1 MRIDGGFFINDFIN
15 KNLRQYTI
23 PVYQRNYEWSSEQ
36 CEKLF
41 GDIIQAYKQ
50 DRHHFTGS
58 VVYEK
63 FREENKIETYLIID
77 GQQRLTT
84 IYILLKALAD
94 NGKNEGEKEAISSVL
109 FNNDVFKRYQIDE
122 SSKLKLKPIK
132 SDNQQLL
139 LLMSGKIS
147 EMDKS
152 SGIYKNYA
160 LFCKLIQKAFESDP
174 DLNAERIYYGIGK
187 LTCAMIKLEDEE
199 KGKEQEIF
207 ERINST
213 GVPLSLADKIRNY
226 VLMTDVDQERLYEE
240 YWLKTEQLLTKD
252 QIAGFFLD
260 FLNLKLDGF
269 TKENEAYDNFKLL
282 FEQNKYTNESM
293 LAEIYHRAKQYH
305 VFLNGDTNLGEG
317 AHNAL
322 IGLRKLNQSTVYLF
336 LFNVFDDYEKGVI
349 DNDEL
354 TKVLNFL
361 LRYSIRR
368 LICEIGSNSLRGL
381 YKTLYTRVFAR
392 PENKEHYYDAI
403 VSFLTQL
410 TSKDAIPTDEEFT
423 LALKEKNLYRKNA
436 LCKYLLV
443 AIENQGKGKVEIDQL
458 SIEHILPQ
466 NKNLPKAWRDMLGED
481 WEYIQSK
488 YLHTLGN
495 LTLTAYNSEYSDRPF
510 DEKKYMLE
518 NPEKPNHIK
527 VLYNDVVDQAVW
539 NEETIQR
546 RAGNLCKIIL
556 KLFAIEKPEY
566 AVDFS
571 DPRYR
576 EYTAAN
582 PGEATYKTVNYYE
595 LLGERVNIDSFAG
608 MVKSLALKLYEY
620 DNTVIEGMA
629 QRSDCFEGWMYPF
642 CSYDLSKVKNGQEL
656 KAGTGIYLSTGFSA
670 HDCVSII
677 RNLLRRYDLDV
688 NEDFVYSARPNN
700 VPEDKISR
708 LEIAKGWCEQ
718 RCSNGEIG
726 FKRENSQQRYVR
738 FTTKYLDSIIPESPS
753 VLSPWKTPNFYF
765 YEITNFKNEFFI
777 QLYFYCKNLSDEMRT
792 AYTHLADILDM
803 GELKKGYML
812 FFKSKAFPN
821 EESDNEQTVLSQ
833 LDALFEEVKAF
844 EEDVKSKWE
853 GWKNG

>member
-1 MRIDGGFFINDFIN
+1 MSNFIKDFID

-23 PVYQRNYEWSSEQ
+23 PVYQRNYEWSYEQ

-41 GDIIQAYKQ
+41 EDIIQAYKQ
-50 DRHHFTGS
+50 DRYHFTGS

-63 FREENKIETYLIID
+63 FREDNKIETYLIID

-94 NGKNEGEKEAISSVL
+94 NGKNDGEKAAISSVL
-109 FNNDVFKRYQIDE
+109 FNNDVFKRYDIDE

-139 LLMSGKIS
+139 LLMSGKIAD
-147 EMDKS
+147 MDKS

-160 LFCKLIQKAFESDP
+160 LFCQLIQKAFESDP

-187 LTCAMIKLEDEE
+187 LTCAMIKLEEDER
-199 KGKEQEIF
+199 GKEQEIF

-213 GVPLSLADKIRNY
+213 GVPLSLADKIRNF

-240 YWLKTEQLLTKD
+240 YWLKTEQLLTKE
-252 QIAGFFLD
+252 QLAGFFLD

-269 TKENEAYDNFKLL
+269 TRENDAYDNFKLL

-293 LAEIYHRAKQYH
+293 LAEIYHYAKQYH
-305 VFLNGDTNLGEG
+305 IFLNGDKSLGDS
-317 AHNAL
+317 AHEAL

-336 LFNVFDDYEKGVI
+336 LFNVFDDYENGAI

-381 YKTLYTRVFAR
+381 YKTLYSRVFTR
-392 PENKEHYYDAI
+392 EDNKDHYYDAI
-403 VSFLTQL
+403 VSFLSQL

-466 NKNLPKAWRDMLGED
+466 NKNLPKAWKDMLGED
-481 WEYIQSK
+481 WELIQNK

-510 DEKKYMLE
+510 DEKKTMLE
-518 NPEKPNHIK
+518 NPEIPNHIK
-527 VLYNDVVDQAVW
+527 VLYNDVVDQEVW
-539 NEETIQR
+539 NEAAIQR
-546 RAGNLCKIIL
+546 RAHNLCTTIL
-556 KLFAIEKPEY
+556 KLFAIENPEY

-576 EYTAAN
+576 EYTVVN
-582 PGEATYKTVNYYE
+582 PRDATYKTVNYYE
-595 LLGERVNIDSFAG
+595 LLGERVNVDSFAG

-620 DNTVIEGMA
+620 DSSVIDGMA
-629 QRSDCFEGWMYPF
+629 QRNDCFEGWMYPF
-642 CSYDLSKVKNGQEL
+642 CSYDIEKVKNGQEL
-656 KAGTGIYLSTGFSA
+656 KKGSGIYMSTGFSA
-670 HDCVSII
+670 HDCICII
-677 RNLLRRYDLDV
+677 RHLLKRYELDIT
-688 NEDFVYSARPNN
+688 EDFVYSARPTISQ
-700 VPEDKISR
+700 EDKISR
-708 LEIAKGWCEQ
+708 FEIAKSWCEHK
-718 RCSNGEIG
+718 CVAGEIG
-726 FKRENSQQRYVR
+726 FKRENSAHRYVR
-738 FTTKYLDSIIPESPS
+738 FTTKNLDSIIPESPDT
-753 VLSPWKTPNFYF
+753 LSPWKTSNFYF
-765 YEITNFKNEFFI
+765 YEITNYKNEFFI
-777 QLYFYCKNLSDEMRT
+777 QLYFYCKNITDDMRK
-792 AYTHLADILDM
+792 AYTRLAEILGK

-812 FFKSKAFPN
+812 FFKSTPFANADDDN
-821 EESDNEQTVLSQ
+821 EETILGQ
-833 LDALFEEVKAF
+833 LDMMYAEVKTF
-844 EEDVKSKWE
+844 EDDVLGKWTE
-853 GWKNG
+853 STNG

>member
-1 MRIDGGFFINDFIN
+1 MRIDGGFFIKDFID

-23 PVYQRNYEWSSEQ
+23 PVYQRNYEWSFEQ

-41 GDIIQAYKQ
+41 EDIVQAYRQ
-50 DRHHFTGS
+50 DRYHFTGS

-63 FREENKIETYLIID
+63 FREDNKIETYLIID
-77 GQQRLTT
+77 GQQRMTT

-94 NGKNEGEKEAISSVL
+94 NAKNEGEKSAISSIL
-109 FNNDVFKRYQIDE
+109 FNNDVFKRYEIDE

-139 LLMSGKIS
+139 LLMSGKIDD
-147 EMDKS
+147 MDKS
-152 SGIYKNYA
+152 SGIYRNYA
-160 LFCKLIQKAFESDP
+160 RFCELIKKAFESDP
-174 DLNAERIYYGIGK
+174 DLNAEKIYYGIGK

-213 GVPLSLADKIRNY
+213 GVPLSLADKIRNF

-240 YWLKTEQLLTKD
+240 YWLKTEQLLTKE
-252 QIAGFFLD
+252 QLASFFLD

-269 TKENEAYDNFKLL
+269 TRENDAYDNFKLL
-282 FEQNKYTNESM
+282 FVQNKYTNEKILS
-293 LAEIYHRAKQYH
+293 EIYHYAKQYYT
-305 VFLNGDTNLGEG
+305 FLNGNKELGEDI
-317 AHNAL
+317 HEAL

-336 LFNVFDDYEKGVI
+336 LFSVFDDYEAGII

-354 TKVLNFL
+354 AKVLNFL
-361 LRYSIRR
+361 LRYSVRR

-381 YKTLYTRVFAR
+381 YKTLYSRVFGR
-392 PENKEHYYDAI
+392 EENKEHYYDAI
-403 VSFLTQL
+403 VSFLMQL
-410 TSKDAIPTDEEFT
+410 TSKDTVPTDEEFV

-466 NKNLPKAWRDMLGED
+466 NKNLPKAWRDMLGDD
-481 WEYIQSK
+481 WEIIQNK

-527 VLYNDVVDQAVW
+527 VLYNDVVDQDVW
-539 NEETIQR
+539 NEKTIQN
-546 RAGNLCKIIL
+546 RANNLCKIIL
-556 KLFAIEKPEY
+556 KLFAIDKPEY
-566 AVDFS
+566 EVDFS
-571 DPRYR
+571 DPRYH
-576 EYTAAN
+576 EYTVAN
-582 PGEATYKTVNYYE
+582 PNDATYKTVNYYE

-608 MVKSLALKLYEY
+608 MVKSLALKLYEF
-620 DNTVIEGMA
+620 DNAVIEGMA

-642 CSYDLSKVKNGQEL
+642 CSYDINMVKNGQEL
-656 KAGTGIYLSTGFSA
+656 KKGTGIYLSTGFSA

-677 RNLLRRYDLDV
+677 RNLLKRYELDV
-688 NEDFVYSARPNN
+688 NEDFVYSAKPNN
-700 VPEDKISR
+700 VPDDKISR
-708 LEIAKGWCEQ
+708 FEIAKGWCEKK
-718 RCSNGEIG
+718 SAEGTIG
-726 FKRENSQQRYVR
+726 FKRENSAHRYVR
-738 FTTKYLDSIIPESPS
+738 FTTKNLDSIIPLSPA
-753 VLSPWKTPNFYF
+753 VLSPWKTTNFYF
-765 YEITNFKNEFFI
+765 YEITNYKNEFYI
-777 QLYFYCKNLSDEMRT
+777 QLYFYCKNLTEEMRQSISRLST
-792 AYTHLADILDM
+792 ILNK

-812 FFKSKAFPN
+812 FFKSTPFANADDDN
-821 EESDNEQTVLSQ
+821 EETILGQ
-833 LDALFEEVKAF
+833 LDMMYAEVKTF
-844 EEDVKSKWE
+844 EEDVLGKWTE
-853 GWKNG
+853 STNG

>member
-23 PVYQRNYEWSSEQ
+23 PVYQRNYEWSHEQ

-41 GDIIQAYKQ
+41 DDIIQAYKQ

-63 FREENKIETYLIID
+63 FREDNKIETYLIID

-94 NGKNEGEKEAISSVL
+94 NGKNESEKEAISKIL
-109 FNNDVFKRYQIDE
+109 FNDDVFKRYEIDE

-139 LLMSGKIS
+139 LLMSGKTD

-160 LFCKLIQKAFESDP
+160 LFCKLIQEAFDKDS
-174 DLNAERIYYGIGK
+174 DLNAERIFYGISK
-187 LTCAMIKLEDEE
+187 LTCAMIKLEEDE

-213 GVPLSLADKIRNY
+213 GVPLSLADKIRNF
-226 VLMTDVDQERLYEE
+226 VLMTEVDQERLYEE
-240 YWLKTEQLLTKD
+240 YWLKTEQLLTKE

-269 TKENEAYDNFKLL
+269 TRENEAYDNFKLL
-282 FEQNKYTNESM
+282 FTQNNYSNESI
-293 LAEIYHRAKQYH
+293 LAEIYHYAKQYH
-305 VFLNGDTNLGEG
+305 IFLNGDKDLGAS
-317 AHNAL
+317 AHEAL
-322 IGLRKLNQSTVYLF
+322 LGLRKLNQSTVYLF
-336 LFNVFDDYEKGVI
+336 LFNMFDDYEKGVI

-354 TKVLNFL
+354 TKVLRFL

-368 LICEIGSNSLRGL
+368 LVCEIGSNSLRGL
-381 YKTLYTRVFAR
+381 YKTLYSRVFTR
-392 PENKEHYYDAI
+392 EENKEHYYDAI
-403 VSFLTQL
+403 VSFLDQL
-410 TSKDAIPTDEEFT
+410 TSKDAIPTDEEFI

-466 NKNLPKAWRDMLGED
+466 NKNLPRAWRNMLGED

-527 VLYNDVVDQAVW
+527 VLYNDVVDQEIW
-539 NEETIQR
+539 NEKAIQR
-546 RAGNLCKIIL
+546 RADNLCSIIL
-556 KLFAIEKPEY
+556 KLFAIEK
-566 AVDFS
+566 AVFEIDFS

-576 EYTAAN
+576 RYTAAS
-582 PGEATYKTVNYYE
+582 PSDATYKTVNYYE
-595 LLGERVNIDSFAG
+595 LLGERVNVDSFAG
-608 MVKSLALKLYEY
+608 MVKSLTRKLYEL
-620 DNTVIEGMA
+620 DNTVLEGMA
-629 QRSDCFEGWMYPF
+629 QRNDCVEGWMYPV
-642 CSYDLSKVKNGQEL
+642 CSYDIDKAKNGQEL
-656 KAGTGIYLSTGFSA
+656 KTGTSIYLSTGFSA
-670 HDCVSII
+670 HDCVCII
-677 RNLLRRYDLDV
+677 RYLLGKYDLDIS
-688 NEDFVYSARPNN
+688 EDFFYNARPNDN
-700 VPEDKISR
+700 PDNKINR
-708 LEIAKGWCEQ
+708 LEIAKKWCEQ
-718 RCSNGEIG
+718 KSTEGEIG
-726 FKRENSQQRYVR
+726 YRRENSQSRFVR
-738 FTTKYLDSIIPESPS
+738 FTTKNLNSIIPEAPS
-753 VLSPWKTPNFYF
+753 ASSPWKTKNYYF
-765 YEITNFKNEFFI
+765 YEITNSKDRFYI
-777 QLYFYCKNLSDEMRT
+777 QLYFYCKDITDQMRC
-792 AYTHLADILDM
+792 AFTHLAEILNK
-803 GELKKGYML
+803 GNLKKAYML
-812 FFKSKAFPN
+812 FFMSSKYQN
-821 EESDNEQTVLSQ
+821 EDTDTEQTVIDQ
-833 LDALFEEVKAF
+833 LNALYEEVKTF
-844 EEDVKSKWE
+844 EENLLRQWE
-853 GWKNG
+853 AEEHG